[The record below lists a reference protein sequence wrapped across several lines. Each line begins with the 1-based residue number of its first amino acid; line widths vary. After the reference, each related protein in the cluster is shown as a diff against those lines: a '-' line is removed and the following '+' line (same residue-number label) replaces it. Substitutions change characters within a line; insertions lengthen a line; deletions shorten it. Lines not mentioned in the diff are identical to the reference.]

1 MSEWI
6 ELTSRTD
13 RGKVWINMSAAL
25 SVHKDAGGSK
35 IVFPARELFVTESP
49 ENVMSR
55 RLDARRET

>member
-13 RGKVWINMSAAL
+13 RAKVWINMSVAL

-35 IVFPARELFVTESP
+35 IALPGREIFVVESP
-49 ENVMSR
+49 ETVMSR
-55 RLDARRET
+55 RLDAARGD